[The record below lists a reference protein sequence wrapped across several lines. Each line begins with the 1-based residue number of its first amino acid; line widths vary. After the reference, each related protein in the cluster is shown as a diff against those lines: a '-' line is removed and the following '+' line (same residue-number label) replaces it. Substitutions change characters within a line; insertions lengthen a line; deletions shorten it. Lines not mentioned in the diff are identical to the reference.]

1 MSSINSI
8 NGSTGLQTPATGNRQ
23 LGKNEFLKL
32 LTTQLANQDPLS
44 PTDNQAFIA
53 QLAQF
58 ASVEQ
63 SEQMVGRLDALLMA
77 QTANNQTA
85 TTSLVGKDV
94 IYKTNTVELPASG
107 GANISGELGAN
118 AAMANAI
125 ITDESGKKLRT
136 ITLRDVAAGT
146 ANFAWDGKDDE
157 GNAVKPGT
165 YKVQLTAADDKQGNV
180 AIDQKGRGHVSAVS
194 FDNGIPEL
202 IVDGRRVKMSD
213 ILQIAE
219 APTASGPT
227 PVPSRTSLA
236 DLFNTLSRS

>member
-1 MSSINSI
+1 MSTINSV
-8 NGSTGLQTPATGNRQ
+8 NGSPELKTPATGNRQ

-94 IYKTNTVELPASG
+94 IYKTNTVDLPASG
-107 GANISGELGAN
+107 GASISGELRTK

-125 ITDESGKKLRT
+125 ITEPRNQ
-136 ITLRDVAAGT
+136 V
-146 ANFAWDGKDDE
+146 
-157 GNAVKPGT
+157 
-165 YKVQLTAADDKQGNV
+165 LTAHDLYPAARARYGN
-180 AIDQKGRGHVSAVS
+180 HSAS
-194 FDNGIPEL
+194 
-202 IVDGRRVKMSD
+202 
-213 ILQIAE
+213 
-219 APTASGPT
+219 SGP
-227 PVPSRTSLA
+227 
-236 DLFNTLSRS
+236 

>member
-1 MSSINSI
+1 MSTINSV
-8 NGSTGLQTPATGNRQ
+8 NGSPELKTPATGNRQ

-94 IYKTNTVELPASG
+94 IYKTNTVDLPASG
-107 GANISGELGAN
+107 GASISGELRTN

-125 ITDESGKKLRT
+125 ITDETGKKLRT

-146 ANFAWDGKDDE
+146 VNFAWDGKDDN
-157 GNAVKPGT
+157 GNPVKAGT
-165 YKVQLTAADDKQGNV
+165 YKVSLTAADDKQGNV
-180 AIDQKGRGHVSAVS
+180 AIDHKGRGRVSAVS

-219 APTASGPT
+219 ASTTSAPAPT
-227 PVPSRTSLA
+227 PSRTSLA

>member
-1 MSSINSI
+1 MSTINSVT
-8 NGSTGLQTPATGNRQ
+8 GSSDGLQTPATGNRQ

-85 TTSLVGKDV
+85 ITSLVGKDV

-107 GANISGELGAN
+107 GTSIDGELTTN

-125 ITDESGKKLRT
+125 ITDENGKKIRT
-136 ITLRDVAAGT
+136 ISLRDVPAGT
-146 ANFAWDGKDDE
+146 VHFAWDGKDDD
-157 GNAVKPGT
+157 GNPVEAGT
-165 YKVQLTAADDKQGNV
+165 YKVQLTAADAAQGNV

-219 APTASGPT
+219 APGSTTNLPT
-227 PVPSRTSLA
+227 RLSIP
-236 DLFNTLSRS
+236 DLFNALNRS